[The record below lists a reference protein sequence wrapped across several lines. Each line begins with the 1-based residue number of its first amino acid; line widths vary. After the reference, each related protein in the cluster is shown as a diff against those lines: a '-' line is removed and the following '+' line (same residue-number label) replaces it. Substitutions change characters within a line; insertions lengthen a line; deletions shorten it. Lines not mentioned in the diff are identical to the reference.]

1 MAIKTHDYTKYTK
14 YKYET
19 IKYRCPNC
27 KETCV
32 VERDSKDEVKCRCGR
47 KMRQVFATEEMR
59 K

>member
-1 MAIKTHDYTKYTK
+1 MAMKTHDYTN

-47 KMRQVFATEEMR
+47 KMRPER
-59 K
+59 D